1 MYMLYVI
8 CMVECWWHNTCIQ
21 LRTSAWQWVLCVLCN
36 DMNFTRR
43 LDLRTQLSC
52 TVHAGVQ
59 KKKKTQNYG
68 CLRQA
73 LIIGISLYSFI
84 SSSSGGDIFGM
95 LSCRLCALM
104 HSKQVT
110 CSGFAD
116 GFMEEHWW
124 CFWRDKLR
132 WSVIILF
139 WVHVFLAI
147 CLSPAGQRSGQ
158 VACPRATDT
167 DLCCHFQ
174 NFNSIGDLS
183 AGILMVILNCCY
195 INMTFK
201 LCF

>member
-1 MYMLYVI
+1 MWSVWSSVGGIIHASSFVHLLDSGFCACSVTIWTSLGALI
-8 CMVECWWHNTCIQ
+8 CAHNSRVRCMQ
-21 LRTSAWQWVLCVLCN
+21 AC
-36 DMNFTRR
+36 
-43 LDLRTQLSC
+43 
-52 TVHAGVQ
+52 

-167 DLCCHFQ
+167 NLCCHFQ